1 MIRRAR
7 PITGVVLGLAVSA
20 CGSRGHAQATLAQ
33 ADSLARAGEYRTA
46 IEAYRGL
53 SRREPSWQ
61 TTRRLASSL
70 QAIGDYVDAEQTL
83 RSAIEDSVPDAH
95 QLWNTLGEVLTRQ
108 GRDVEA
114 REVFE
119 RGIASGAADRLSA
132 ELNLAVAS
140 FDRGELDAATRQ
152 FDRFIDMYNRGAA
165 RTAADFRAVA
175 RAVRYLGRTDPQ
187 LYKDALRAYDEAVAL
202 DPQDLDIQVE
212 IGNLFLEKYRS
223 DEATTTFTTILEH
236 NPNHADAILGL
247 ARVKHFDGS
256 SEAFALV
263 QRSLGINPNLVG
275 ARVFLA
281 RLYIDLEDFAS
292 AASEAERA
300 LAVNPRAVDA
310 LAMSAAARYLA
321 NDSTGFAQARDSAL
335 GIDPRNTAFF
345 STLAELAARN
355 RLYQQAVDFA
365 GQAVQLDSLAWRG
378 YALRGLNRLRT
389 GAIAEGR
396 HDLETGFAGDPY
408 DLWTKNTLDLLDV
421 VGQYVEIRSP
431 RFQLVLDP
439 KEAEVVRL
447 YLEPLAEEA
456 YDRLATRYG
465 VRPSTPIRVEVYP
478 RHADFSVRTIG
489 LAGLGALGVSFG
501 PVIAMDA
508 PSARPPGDFHWGA
521 TFWHELAHTFHMT
534 ASRHRVPRWFTEGL
548 AVLEER
554 RARPGWGDDVTPG
567 FLLAFREGQLAPV
580 SNLNQGFMRPAYP
593 EQVIYSYYQS
603 SLVFE
608 LIEQEYGFEAIRHML
623 AAYRDGAQTPDVF
636 RTVLRVEPATFDQT
650 FTSFLETRF
659 ATALAALRHGTGDH
673 AAPGRDVIGRRASAD
688 TTDFAVQLRLGKAL
702 LSEGRL
708 EEALVPLRRAKAL
721 FPEYLGSDSP
731 RWLLGQVYQA
741 RGQLDQA
748 AAELTDLTA
757 RNAKHYPAL
766 QALAEIEAER
776 GNPDRAARALE
787 SLMFVYPYDIAQ
799 HRNLAGYARALGEE
813 ATELRERRAVL
824 ALDPVD
830 RPQAL
835 YELARA
841 YRDAGDRRAA
851 RRTVLEAL
859 EQAPNYQDALDLLLE
874 LQATRGQGTE

>member
-7 PITGVVLGLAVSA
+7 PLTGVVLGLAVSG

-33 ADSLARAGEYRTA
+33 ADSLARVGEYRAA

-53 SRREPSWQ
+53 SRRESSWQ
-61 TTRRLASSL
+61 ATRMLASSL
-70 QAIGDYVDAEQTL
+70 QAIGDYAGADQAL

-95 QLWNTLGEVLTRQ
+95 QLWSALGEVLTRQ
-108 GRDVEA
+108 GRNAEA
-114 REVFE
+114 REAFE
-119 RGIASGAADRLSA
+119 RAVAGGAADRLSA
-132 ELNLAVAS
+132 EVNLAIAS
-140 FDRGELDAATRQ
+140 VGRGELDAATRQ
-152 FDRFIDMYNRGAA
+152 FDAFIDVYNRGAA
-165 RTAADFRAVA
+165 RTAADVAAVA

-202 DPQDLDIQVE
+202 DPLDFDLQVE

-223 DEATTTFTTILEH
+223 DEATTSFNAILER

-310 LAMSAAARYLA
+310 LAMWAAARYLA
-321 NDSTGFAQARDSAL
+321 HDSAGFAQARDSAL
-335 GIDPRNTAFF
+335 GIDPRNAAFF
-345 STLAELAARN
+345 NTLAELAARN
-355 RLYQQAVDFA
+355 RLYQRAVDFA
-365 GQAVQLDSLAWRG
+365 GEAVRLDSLAWRG

-396 HDLETGFAGDPY
+396 RDLETAFTGDPY

-421 VGQYVEIRSP
+421 VGQYVEVRSP

-439 KEAEVVRL
+439 KEAELVRL

-456 YDRLATRYG
+456 YDSLAARYG
-465 VRPSTPIRVEVYP
+465 VRPLAPIRVEVYP

-508 PSARPPGDFHWGA
+508 PSARPPGEFHWGA

-534 ASRHRVPRWFTEGL
+534 ASGHRVPRWFTEGL

-567 FLLAFREGQLAPV
+567 FLIAFREGQLAPV

-608 LIEQEYGFEAIRHML
+608 LIEQEYGFGAVRQML
-623 AAYRDGAQTPDVF
+623 AAYRDGVETPDVF
-636 RTVLRVEPATFDQT
+636 RTVLRVEPTAFDQT

-659 ATALAALRHGTGDH
+659 ASALAALRHGTGDH
-673 AAPGRDVIGRRASAD
+673 AAPGREGIGRRVSSD
-688 TTDFAVQLRLGKAL
+688 TTDFVAQLGLGRTLFA
-702 LSEGRL
+702 EGRL

-721 FPEYLGSDSP
+721 FPEYLGSNSP
-731 RWLLGQVYQA
+731 RWFLGQVYLAQ
-741 RGQLDQA
+741 GQLDQA
-748 AAELTDLTA
+748 AAELIDLTT

-776 GNPDRAARALE
+776 GNPERAAGALE
-787 SLMFVYPYDIAQ
+787 SLMFVYPYDIAR
-799 HRNLAGYARALGEE
+799 HRTLADHARAVG
-813 ATELRERRAVL
+813 ARTIELRERRAVL

-835 YELARA
+835 YQLARA
-841 YRDAGDRRAA
+841 YRDVGDRGAA

-874 LQATRGQGTE
+874 LQATRGRRTE